1 MDILKEGYQVRKESW
16 EKGIYVNIIPLV
28 SSTKLSD
35 VMLEINVRGNI
46 IKGKDVYSQKDPQ
59 ALYDKIDEIYKW
71 ACKNY

>member
-28 SSTKLSD
+28 SSTKLPD

-46 IKGKDVYSQKDPQ
+46 IKGKDIYSQKDPQ
-59 ALYDKIDEIYKW
+59 ALYDKIDEIYLW

>member
-1 MDILKEGYQVRKESW
+1 MDILKEGYQVRKEAW

-46 IKGKDVYSQKDPQ
+46 IKGKDIYSQKDPQ
-59 ALYDKIDEIYKW
+59 ALYDKIDEIYLW